1 MSVAP
6 TSAAAALASTAAASE
21 RASKVQT
28 NSKEA
33 DQARRTKHGTQTGDR
48 VVLSPEAIQRKQ
60 SVTDRAEGHPEAPG
74 SKEEQTRHID
84 VEG

>member
-6 TSAAAALASTAAASE
+6 TSAAAALASQASATE

-28 NSKEA
+28 DSKQA
-33 DQARRTKHGTQTGDR
+33 DKQRRVKHGEQTGDR
-48 VVLSPEAIQRKQ
+48 IVLSTEAVQPTQ
-60 SVTDRAEGHPEAPG
+60 SATDRSETEPHEHAPVQDEV
-74 SKEEQTRHID
+74 KHLD

>member
-6 TSAAAALASTAAASE
+6 TSAAAALASQASATE

-28 NSKEA
+28 DSKQT
-33 DQARRTKHGTQTGDR
+33 DKQRRVKHGTQTGDR
-48 VVLSPEAIQRKQ
+48 IVLSTEAIQPKQ
-60 SVTDRAEGHPEAPG
+60 STTDRSEAEPHEHAPV
-74 SKEEQTRHID
+74 EEDIKHLD